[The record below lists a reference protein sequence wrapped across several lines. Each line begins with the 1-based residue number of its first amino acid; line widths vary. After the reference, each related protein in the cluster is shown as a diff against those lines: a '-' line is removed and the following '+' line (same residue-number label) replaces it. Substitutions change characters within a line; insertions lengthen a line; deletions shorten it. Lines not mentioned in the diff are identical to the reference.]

1 MILNTGF
8 AVAIR
13 LLTLTCGNPQLLGPP
28 SEPLD
33 DSSLG
38 VEGLHAVD
46 LGSRFCQE
54 SPRQQRRGRDQIQ
67 RAAGRR
73 QVCPSSETVP
83 STNDAADS
91 DSAHETRDANDASPH
106 FMQHSL
112 SSLQHSFPHIP
123 ASAPS
128 SVAAAAVSSPLQIP
142 VQSYRP
148 ERGYRPAC
156 KEHDFAM
163 QEQRLGR
170 TPARALTSKLSSFNP
185 SGAMSYSSVMARM
198 VAS

>member
-1 MILNTGF
+1 MP
-8 AVAIR
+8 
-13 LLTLTCGNPQLLGPP
+13 TLTCGNPQLLGPP
-28 SEPLD
+28 SEPLN

-54 SPRQQRRGRDQIQ
+54 SPRRQRRGREQIQ
-67 RAAGRR
+67 RAAGR

-123 ASAPS
+123 LIPASAPS
-128 SVAAAAVSSPLQIP
+128 SVAAAAAVSSPLQIP